1 MRRWLLLLFA
11 NLGFLIAAIPAGAQ
25 EGTYSFSVVH
35 SVYGPIGTFT
45 ESIVRSEGTTRIES
59 HVRIAVK
66 VLGIVAHRQEGD
78 RTEVFHGDRLVSLQS
93 STTTNGT
100 RLDVR
105 GQERGDHFVV
115 RSAAGVIEAP
125 ADIAPSDPWVLK
137 DLGIG
142 TLVSIETGRII
153 PTRVTGGEQATVSI
167 QGSPIVTRH
176 FIARGEG
183 PQEMQQEIWLNDHDV
198 PVMFR
203 IVEKGKP
210 IDFILTSPLHD
221 AAIAEAH
228 LVPTAKLKPGGAN

>member
-1 MRRWLLLLFA
+1 MRGWSLPLFA
-11 NLGFLIAAIPAGAQ
+11 SLGFLIAAVPAGAQ
-25 EGTYSFSVVH
+25 EGAYSFSVVH

-45 ESIVRSEGTTRIES
+45 ESIARSEGTTRIES

-66 VLGIVAHRQEGD
+66 VLGIVVHRQEGD
-78 RTEVFHGDRLVSLQS
+78 RNEVFHGDRLVSLQS

-105 GQERGDHFVV
+105 GQAHGDHFVV
-115 RSAAGVIEAP
+115 TSAAGVTEAP
-125 ADIAPSDPWVLK
+125 ANVAPSDPWVLK

-142 TLVSIETGRII
+142 TLVSVETGRII
-153 PTRVTGGEQATVSI
+153 PTRVTGGEPATVTV
-167 QGSPIVTRH
+167 QGFPIVTRH

-203 IVEKGKP
+203 IVEKGKE
-210 IDFILTSPLHD
+210 IDFTLTSPLHD
-221 AAIAEAH
+221 AAIAEAY
-228 LVPTAKLKPGGAN
+228 LVPTAKLKSDGAN